1 MDFFGIGPLELFL
14 ILILALIVFGP
25 GKLPELAKQLGRAV
39 REFRKAS
46 SELTHDFKEEFEKE
60 LNAEPEKPKEIAGGN
75 GAKEIAGGHGMG
87 EAKSDSILVKAE
99 GNEPHNANQN

>member
-1 MDFFGIGPLELFL
+1 MDFFGIGPMELFL
-14 ILILALIVFGP
+14 ILLLALIVFGP

-46 SELTHDFKEEFEKE
+46 SELTHDFRQEFEKE

-75 GAKEIAGGHGMG
+75 GSG
-87 EAKSDSILVKAE
+87 EAKTSSVLIKAE
-99 GNEPHNANQN
+99 GSEPHNANQN